1 MGVKL
6 VSASAGSVEIVAPT
20 TASNFTLTAPAIT
33 ATIATLTT
41 PSFATTIGV
50 GGATASASGSGISF
64 PATQS
69 ASTDANTLDDYEEG
83 TWTFT
88 VTNSG
93 YGSGTTSGT
102 YTKIGRLV
110 TLTGII
116 TFTSVGTA
124 TGQMTLSGLP
134 FTASGQAYG
143 VCREAAST
151 GVIYYVAIDGSS
163 IAVQNSTNGGVTWT
177 NGYIYRLS
185 ITYIV

>member
-1 MGVKL
+1 
-6 VSASAGSVEIVAPT
+6 
-20 TASNFTLTAPAIT
+20 
-33 ATIATLTT
+33 
-41 PSFATTIGV
+41 
-50 GGATASASGSGISF
+50 
-64 PATQS
+64 
-69 ASTDANTLDDYEEG
+69 LDDYEEG

-151 GVIYYVAIDGSS
+151 GVIYYVAIDGSN
-163 IAVQNSTNGGVTWT
+163 IAVQNSTNGGVIWV